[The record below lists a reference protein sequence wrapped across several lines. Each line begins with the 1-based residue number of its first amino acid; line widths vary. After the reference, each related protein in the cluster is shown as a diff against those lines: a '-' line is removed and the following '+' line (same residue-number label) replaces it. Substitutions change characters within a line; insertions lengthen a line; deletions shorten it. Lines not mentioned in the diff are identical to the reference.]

1 MNEWILII
9 LLHNTPHSGGPVLL
23 SGYESKKLCEVAGK
37 TISKTITE
45 MGGDSS
51 ETKYSC
57 VETKKTETIS
67 ARKTNAIKPSKP
79 KNW

>member
-9 LLHNTPHSGGPVLL
+9 LLHNKPHTGGPVLL

-45 MGGDSS
+45 MGGGSS
-51 ETKYSC
+51 EFRTK
-57 VETKKTETIS
+57 
-67 ARKTNAIKPSKP
+67 N
-79 KNW
+79 